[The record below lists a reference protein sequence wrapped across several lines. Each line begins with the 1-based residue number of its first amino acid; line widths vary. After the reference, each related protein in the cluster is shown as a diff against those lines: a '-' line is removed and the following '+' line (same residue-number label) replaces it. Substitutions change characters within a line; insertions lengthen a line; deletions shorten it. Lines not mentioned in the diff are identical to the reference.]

1 MSDTPQSNPNPPSVQ
16 EVAARLHDVARE
28 VRRSRSLDSHSQR
41 VLAEL
46 VEELSQALA
55 EPNVPPAEVARLA
68 ESTAQLAES
77 LHRQH
82 DRGLLERARDGLE
95 GAVIEAES
103 HAPTA
108 VGLARRLLDAL
119 GNIGI

>member
-1 MSDTPQSNPNPPSVQ
+1 MSDTPETNPPSVQ
-16 EVAARLHDVARE
+16 EVAARLRDVASEMRK
-28 VRRSRSLDSHSQR
+28 SRSLDAHSQR

-46 VEELSQALA
+46 VDELSKALA

-77 LHRQH
+77 LHRRH
-82 DRGLLERARDGLE
+82 DRGLLERARDSLE
-95 GAVIEAES
+95 GAVIDAEA
-103 HAPTA
+103 HAPVA

-119 GNIGI
+119 ASIGI